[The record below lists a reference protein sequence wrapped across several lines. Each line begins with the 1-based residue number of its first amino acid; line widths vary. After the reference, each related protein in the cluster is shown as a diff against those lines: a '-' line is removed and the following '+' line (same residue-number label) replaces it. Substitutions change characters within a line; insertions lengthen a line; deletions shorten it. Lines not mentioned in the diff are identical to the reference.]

1 MLFDISLVVDIATHI
16 SILLIPYLLLSLTL
30 YITRFFLSLSRT
42 LLKCSMFTPHTNYN
56 GSLILWKIWRH
67 DYFNDVKYKI
77 PQTSNSDDKTTRD
90 GRSPLTF
97 SIFKIIYSLF
107 WNCEA
112 ELNFFRRTIVEK
124 IMKTRRVL
132 TFQGSGVCSYER
144 TLLTRHSLS
153 AVCR

>member
-1 MLFDISLVVDIATHI
+1 MIMYMIQVNAIWHFSGCWHRNSYFHIAYSLPLTISHPLHNTV
-16 SILLIPYLLLSLTL
+16 LS
-30 YITRFFLSLSRT
+30 LSLSRT

-112 ELNFFRRTIVEK
+112 ELNFFWRTIVEIK
-124 IMKTRRVL
+124 D
-132 TFQGSGVCSYER
+132 
-144 TLLTRHSLS
+144 
-153 AVCR
+153 